1 MLSVS
6 DTKQFNLMRNKW
18 NQFKVERNMPK
29 YYGEVSPNWI
39 TVLQREGMVE
49 QLMRYIEKMIKD

>member
-1 MLSVS
+1 
-6 DTKQFNLMRNKW
+6 MRNKW